1 MKDGNGIGDDD
12 DGDDD
17 DADLRSYD
25 DGDNDN
31 EETMMIMSICSN
43 ANMISKPLQMSV
55 LPELLLSFTPL
66 AEMHAVLLRSIS
78 SLLCVSSP
86 FRSKHTRQ
94 SWSTLVLFWTIFSR
108 NGSSSNGR

>member
-1 MKDGNGIGDDD
+1 MKDGNGVGDDD

-25 DGDNDN
+25 DGDNDD

-43 ANMISKPLQMSV
+43 ANMRSKPLQMSV
-55 LPELLLSFTPL
+55 LPELFLSFTPL

-78 SLLCVSSP
+78 SL
-86 FRSKHTRQ
+86 
-94 SWSTLVLFWTIFSR
+94 
-108 NGSSSNGR
+108 